1 MLNVMISMLF
11 FAVQNAA
18 NKEFGARYP
27 MRLKTLF
34 RFEWI
39 IHVAMIACM
48 AAIGA
53 WPSLFEG
60 GVFPALY
67 GFTFLSTVILL
78 TTALSAGPVGKT
90 TLIVNLS
97 LLLSV
102 TFGIV
107 AMGEKMTL
115 WRWVGIPCV
124 IATLVLSA
132 GESADGKGKS
142 AKWLLLS
149 ILAFFGDGMLS
160 VIQKV
165 FISKNPG
172 ADTLNFLMDAS
183 VVGLILSTAACIFM
197 ETAELKKR
205 LHESKNNVSMRK
217 NQNPGKILIFCV
229 LAIVVGLSTV
239 GGTEFNMRALQT
251 LDGVVVFPVRQ
262 GSLILVMTVYGI
274 LRYRDSFD
282 ARTGIMLASGLAG
295 IVFLNL

>member
-1 MLNVMISMLF
+1 MLNVMVSMLF
-11 FAVQNAA
+11 FAVQNAT
-18 NKEFGARYP
+18 NKEFGGRFP
-27 MRLKTLF
+27 VKLKTLF

-39 IHVAMIACM
+39 VHAAMIVCM
-48 AAIGA
+48 AIMGA
-53 WPSLFEG
+53 RPAVFEG

-115 WRWVGIPCV
+115 WRWAGIPCV
-124 IATLVLSA
+124 LAALVLSA
-132 GESADGKGKS
+132 GGGSDGKEKS
-142 AKWLLLS
+142 TKWLLLT

-160 VIQKV
+160 VIQKL
-165 FISKNPG
+165 FIAKNPD
-172 ADTLNFLMDAS
+172 ANSLSFLMGAS
-183 VVGLILSTAACIFM
+183 VVGLVLSTFACLL
-197 ETAELKKR
+197 TELPT
-205 LHESKNNVSMRK
+205 LKNRFFEAPPQTSWRK
-217 NQNPGKILIFCV
+217 TLLFCA
-229 LAIVVGLSTV
+229 LAVVVGLATV

-282 ARTGIMLASGLAG
+282 VRTGIMLASGLAG